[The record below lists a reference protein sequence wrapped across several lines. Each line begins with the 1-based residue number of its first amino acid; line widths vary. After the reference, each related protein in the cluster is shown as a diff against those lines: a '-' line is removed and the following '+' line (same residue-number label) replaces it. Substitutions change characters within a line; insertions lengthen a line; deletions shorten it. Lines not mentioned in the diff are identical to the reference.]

1 VENGG
6 SGGRAA
12 FLSERFLIIMR
23 IDINLATQPYEDS
36 RNFWAYWGTG
46 LAFLSL
52 VTLLLGY
59 MAIAGFVQASRERA
73 KISALQAQ
81 ITAYDQERSRAEA
94 TLSQPQNRVVRDQ
107 SRFLNDLFQR
117 KAFSWTKVFED
128 LERVMPAHLHV
139 VSIHPGMSKDND
151 LEIKLVVAGE
161 SREQALD
168 LVRKMEGSKR
178 FKGTRIDT
186 ERTETQPVNGDRVR
200 FDVSALYIPS
210 APGAEG
216 SGGMN

>member
-1 VENGG
+1 
-6 SGGRAA
+6 
-12 FLSERFLIIMR
+12 MR

-36 RNFWAYWGTG
+36 RNFWTYWGTG
-46 LAFLSL
+46 LVFLAL
-52 VTLLLGY
+52 ITVLLGY
-59 MAIAGFVQASRERA
+59 MAVAGFLQASRERA
-73 KISALQAQ
+73 RIAALQAQ
-81 ITAYDQERSRAEA
+81 IAAYDQEKSSAEA
-94 TLSQPQNRVVRDQ
+94 MLNLPQNRVVRDQ

-139 VSIHPGMSKDND
+139 VSIHPDMSKDNN

-178 FKGTRIDT
+178 FKQTQIES
-186 ERTETQPVNGDRVR
+186 ERSETQPVNGDRVR

-210 APGAEG
+210 APNAEG
-216 SGGMN
+216 SGGMH

>member
-1 VENGG
+1 
-6 SGGRAA
+6 
-12 FLSERFLIIMR
+12 MR

-36 RNFWAYWGTG
+36 RNFWTYWGTG
-46 LAFLSL
+46 LVFLAL
-52 VTLLLGY
+52 ITVLLGY
-59 MAIAGFVQASRERA
+59 LAVAGFLQASRERA
-73 KISALQAQ
+73 RIAALQAQ
-81 ITAYDQERSRAEA
+81 IAAYDQEKSSAEA
-94 TLSQPQNRVVRDQ
+94 MLNLPQNRVVRDQ

-139 VSIHPGMSKDND
+139 VSIHPDMSKDNN

-178 FKGTRIDT
+178 FKQTQIES
-186 ERTETQPVNGDRVR
+186 ERSETQPVNGDRVR
-200 FDVSALYIPS
+200 FDVSALYTPS
-210 APGAEG
+210 APNAEG
-216 SGGMN
+216 SGGMH